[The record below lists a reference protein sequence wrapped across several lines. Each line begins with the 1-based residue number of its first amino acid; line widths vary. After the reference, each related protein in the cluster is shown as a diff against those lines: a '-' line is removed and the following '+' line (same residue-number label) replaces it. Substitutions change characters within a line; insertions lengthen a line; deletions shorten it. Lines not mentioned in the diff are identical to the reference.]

1 VSDIS
6 TPGPDSKGGESILTG
21 HEESMPDPITGAL
34 ERVEGL
40 ADAIDGIVPVE
51 DDPANRVLVDNARLV
66 RWAAPLF
73 GLCAIILLPWI
84 VIAGTTLP
92 TRQLSRNYNLAWAGY
107 DVLLLAGLTL
117 TAFTALRRSRVLPLI
132 ASATGALLT
141 ADAWFDV
148 LTSPGGWD
156 LGQAVAMSLLAE
168 LPLAFICFWLAWHS
182 QEVAE
187 QRLVLLMR
195 KTGASARMTRRSDH
209 HG

>member
-1 VSDIS
+1 MTDIS
-6 TPGPDSKGGESILTG
+6 TPGADAKGGKGLVDG
-21 HEESMPDPITGAL
+21 HEDELPGPVTSAIKQ
-34 ERVEGL
+34 VEHL
-40 ADAIDGIVPVE
+40 ADAVDDLVPVE

-73 GLCAIILLPWI
+73 GVCAIVLLPWI

-92 TRQLSRNYNLAWAGY
+92 ARQLSRNYNVAWAGY

-117 TAFTALRRSRVLPLI
+117 TALATLRRSQALPLV
-132 ASATGALLT
+132 AAATGALLS

-156 LGQAVAMSLLAE
+156 LGQAVAMSLFAE

-182 QEVAE
+182 QAVAE
-187 QRLVLLMR
+187 QRLVLLLR
-195 KTGASARMTRRSDH
+195 RRGIGGRATRGADRAD
-209 HG
+209 